1 MSGPDSRDQ
10 KKKASKAA
18 ENRSPKQPPG
28 VFLSDD
34 LASDTARF
42 VAEAKERAKNR
53 NSRRDLTL
61 GGR

>member
-10 KKKASKAA
+10 KKKASKAG
-18 ENRSPKQPPG
+18 ENRSPRQPPG
-28 VFLSDD
+28 VFLSGD

-42 VAEAKERAKNR
+42 VAEAKERAKIR
-53 NSRRDLTL
+53 SERRGPAL

>member
-1 MSGPDSRDQ
+1 MSGPDPRPE
-10 KKKASKAA
+10 KKKASKSP
-18 ENRSPKQPPG
+18 EHRSAKQPPG

-61 GGR
+61 GDR